1 MPMRRLPSLNWLR
14 VFESAARHQ
23 SFARAATELNMS
35 APAVSQQIR
44 ALETHLKTDLF
55 VRGAQAVHLT
65 PAARDFLPVVHQAL
79 ASVETT
85 ATALFGDPGA
95 AQVSLQ
101 AVGLVALGWLPPV
114 LDGFARAHP
123 DVAISLS
130 TGNHR
135 EDFLWP
141 SGGRPTDLQILFGN
155 RTDWPDDAKPLFGES
170 LGIVGPPEIARGI
183 TSADAL
189 TGTVLYEVASHR
201 AGWHHVLSQWPEM
214 DLRDLTIRIVDSTP
228 LAMRMA
234 AAAGGLALNRRPAA
248 GDLHRAF
255 GLEPCALPHEIAGL
269 QHYALIQN
277 TPTKRKTAQTRLADW
292 LADQAAQAE

>member
-1 MPMRRLPSLNWLR
+1 MRRLPSLNWLR

-35 APAVSQQIR
+35 APAVSQQTR

-114 LDGFARAHP
+114 LAGFVKAHP
-123 DVAISLS
+123 GVAISLS

-135 EDFLWP
+135 EDFLWQT
-141 SGGRPTDLQILFGN
+141 GGRPADLQILFGN
-155 RTDWPDDAKPLFGES
+155 RTDWPETAVPLFGET
-170 LGIVGPPEIARGI
+170 LGMVGPPDVARRI
-183 TSADAL
+183 TSPQAL
-189 TGTVLYEVASHR
+189 SETVLYEVASHR

-214 DLRDLTIRIVDSTP
+214 DLRDLTIRIVDNTP

-234 AAAGGLALNRRPAA
+234 GATGGLALNRMPAA
-248 GDLHRAF
+248 GDLSPSF
-255 GLEPCALPHEIAGL
+255 GLEPCALPHQVAGL
-269 QHYALIQN
+269 QHYALVQTGPSN
-277 TPTKRKTAQTRLADW
+277 RNTAQTKLAEW
-292 LADQAAQAE
+292 LTDQAVREI